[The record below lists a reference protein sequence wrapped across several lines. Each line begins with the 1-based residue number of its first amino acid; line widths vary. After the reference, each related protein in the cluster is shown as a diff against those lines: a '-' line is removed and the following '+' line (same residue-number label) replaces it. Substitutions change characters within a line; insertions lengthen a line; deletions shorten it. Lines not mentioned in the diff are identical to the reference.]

1 MRGSGRRISH
11 RRQFAGLSAAIIFLS
26 ASIGTSYANEL
37 SLGSYQQGG
46 WAAPTGVAA
55 MLQLRIPFGSDSSR
69 QARPTLSLSAGTT
82 WRPEFASKDFTG
94 FRYMPV
100 IEAGLSFRGDPTLRS
115 GSVDIHKMFA
125 QQWNADNAGSAGT
138 EGSSFCDRNL
148 ALCIVGGVVGGIIV
162 IGAVVALA
170 VAAKCSTSLCGVPGE

>member
-1 MRGSGRRISH
+1 
-11 RRQFAGLSAAIIFLS
+11 LS

-69 QARPTLSLSAGTT
+69 QSRPTLSLSAGTT

-100 IEAGLSFRGDPTLRS
+100 IEAGLSFRGDSVLRS

-125 QQWNADNAGSAGT
+125 QQWNADNAGSAGS

-148 ALCIVGGVVGGIIV
+148 ALCIVGGIVVVGVGI
-162 IGAVVALA
+162 VAF
-170 VAAKCSTSLCGVPGE
+170 AAAICATKGCFAPV